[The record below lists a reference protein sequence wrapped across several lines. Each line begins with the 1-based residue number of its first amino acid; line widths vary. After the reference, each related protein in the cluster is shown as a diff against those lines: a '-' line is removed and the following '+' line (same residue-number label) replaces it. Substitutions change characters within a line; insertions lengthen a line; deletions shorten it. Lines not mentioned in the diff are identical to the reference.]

1 MVAVTHKRGKLSY
14 VQISRQAVYAA
25 DVHKLSKAERAELPA
40 NTILYWCHMTRQWNL
55 QPCTCRDASWN
66 DLMTILN
73 VRVRRIPNRNAVEV
87 VCGAPSWRS
96 IFMIDTLTSYIMLDD
111 NAAGKFA
118 KEAIKYLKFVGKPA
132 VQAFDSKMQLKQ
144 FIKHMLTNPEYP
156 CAYERLLNDIKR

>member
-1 MVAVTHKRGKLSY
+1 MVAVTHKRGKLSS

-25 DVHKLSKAERAELPA
+25 DGHKLSKAERAELPA

-87 VCGAPSWRS
+87 ICGAPSWRS
-96 IFMIDTLTSYIMLDD
+96 IFMIDTLTSYIMLDS
-111 NAAGKFA
+111 NSAGKFA
-118 KEAIKYLKFVGKPA
+118 KEAIKYLKFVGKPT
-132 VQAFDSKMQLKQ
+132 VQAFYSKFELKM
-144 FIKHMLTNPEYP
+144 FIKRLLTNPEYP
-156 CAYERLLNDIKR
+156 YAYERLLNDIKH